1 MTGQPS
7 KFTLKSD
14 CKILK
19 EVAKNP
25 QISSQALQVT
35 LAAVGV
41 NVHESSIRK
50 TLRNFDLHGDL
61 SGKVFTFPME
71 SDQVHVKLIPNMNK
85 SLHTATVC
93 LRFFS
98 DLHRDQSIFSL
109 AMPFCFKSYS
119 LGCTRYGL
127 NEWASASAAWLS
139 DTGLAQLWMNGK
151 PGARKALD
159 PGRTVTGR
167 HSIILGQDLDSY
179 GGGFDA
185 KQSFVGLVTDVRVW
199 DHALSPHDIYHFT
212 QDSMFSPGNIL
223 KWSDLQYSK
232 QGYGVVEDKQNLVS
246 QTG

>member
-1 MTGQPS
+1 MEQPN
-7 KFTLKSD
+7 F
-14 CKILK
+14 
-19 EVAKNP
+19 P
-25 QISSQALQVT
+25 VT
-35 LAAVGV
+35 AYTHTSTETACPKRG
-41 NVHESSIRK
+41 R
-50 TLRNFDLHGDL
+50 DL

-85 SLHTATVC
+85 SLHSATVC

-98 DLHRDQSIFSL
+98 DLHRDQKLQPGVYEMYVLGSVSTFWGL
-109 AMPFCFKSYS
+109 AD
-119 LGCTRYGL
+119 GL
-127 NEWASASAAWLS
+127 NEWASACAAWLS

-151 PGARKALD
+151 PGARKPLD
-159 PGRTVTGR
+159 PDNYGR
-167 HSIILGQDLDSY
+167 
-179 GGGFDA
+179 GFDA

-246 QTG
+246 QTGRYKKNTRVLTPEGHLLSGNQGHMETYSTCVLLGL